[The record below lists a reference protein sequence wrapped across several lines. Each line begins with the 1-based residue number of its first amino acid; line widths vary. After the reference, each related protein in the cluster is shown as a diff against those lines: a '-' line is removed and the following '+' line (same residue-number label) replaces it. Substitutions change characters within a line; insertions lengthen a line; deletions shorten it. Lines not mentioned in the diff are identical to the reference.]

1 MSVENPLKSIGYF
14 LCLCM
19 LHVLQRNFSDFTS
32 DNFEIPSNL
41 REIRLTYLGHCLFKF
56 SGLSIPKFYCNT
68 TCHRFALLCKPF
80 LYIRNSLRKKNE
92 WKAFNVSA
100 KRKSFYAIF
109 KASLGFKR
117 NLTFLGVTNNRS
129 LPFLKDS

>member
-56 SGLSIPKFYCNT
+56 SGLSIPSFIVTRRVTVLPFYANQRFHVMTIQTIPLHSKF
-68 TCHRFALLCKPF
+68 
-80 LYIRNSLRKKNE
+80 
-92 WKAFNVSA
+92 SA